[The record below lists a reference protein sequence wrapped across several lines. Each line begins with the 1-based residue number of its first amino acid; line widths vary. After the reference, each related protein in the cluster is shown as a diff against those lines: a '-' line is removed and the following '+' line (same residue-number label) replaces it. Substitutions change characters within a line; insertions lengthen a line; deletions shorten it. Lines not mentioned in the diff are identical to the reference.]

1 MDRQRKRLWNAF
13 LWLVIIVLFILVSV
27 QLIIKL
33 LGGSWGF
40 EAILTAALSLISA
53 VMLKSNSDIAELK
66 GAFKQFEKR
75 FERLESAFAQHVG
88 KKKH

>member
-1 MDRQRKRLWNAF
+1 MVSRQKAWNLF
-13 LWLVIIVLFILVSV
+13 LWLVIIILFILVSV

-40 EAILTAALSLISA
+40 EAIMTAALSLISA

-66 GAFKQFEKR
+66 GTFKQFEKR
-75 FERLESAFAQHVG
+75 FERLETVFAEHVRQ
-88 KKKH
+88 KRH